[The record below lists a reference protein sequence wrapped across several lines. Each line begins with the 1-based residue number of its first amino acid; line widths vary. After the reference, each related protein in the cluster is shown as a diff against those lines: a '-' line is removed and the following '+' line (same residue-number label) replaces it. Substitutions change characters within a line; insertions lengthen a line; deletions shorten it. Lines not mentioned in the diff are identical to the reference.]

1 MSPRTAVIVSCSVVS
16 AILVIVATS
25 GAQDADPGERLMNV
39 GCQDCH
45 TLRVIQVQ
53 AMDADGWTRRVT
65 AEIKRGAKVASQDVP
80 TLVRYLVQSHGPLPD
95 GPGKDILLNTCTMC
109 HELVR
114 VKLGPRS
121 PEEWEETLI
130 TMLNEGA
137 QISDEEFERVHAYLS
152 ANFGVK

>member
-16 AILVIVATS
+16 AILVLVATS

-121 PEEWEETLI
+121 PEEWEET
-130 TMLNEGA
+130 
-137 QISDEEFERVHAYLS
+137 
-152 ANFGVK
+152 